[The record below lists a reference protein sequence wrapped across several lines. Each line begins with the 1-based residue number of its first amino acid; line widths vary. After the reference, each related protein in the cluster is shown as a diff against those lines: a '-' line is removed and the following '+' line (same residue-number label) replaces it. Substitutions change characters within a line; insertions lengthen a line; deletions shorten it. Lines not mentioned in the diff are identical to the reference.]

1 MTTPSHPGR
10 ALHDPLRRIL
20 HLDVLLHRQRLVLF
34 FAFCLHSAC
43 AQSYP
48 ETVKVLLP
56 DKEHAELYN
65 PTFIIRWKSAATG
78 MLYNVTLKD
87 LFDEELLK
95 IETSANSIDVDWRN
109 PKIANADALLVEVQ
123 IKGNGNSKSPPN
135 LVKKL
140 STKARAVIDKLI
152 TAEPS
157 IIKEENARGKLARA
171 VFYEEHHL
179 LIDAL
184 TAYEYAISLADT
196 PEYRAAYK
204 AFLVKNKMDDE

>member
-1 MTTPSHPGR
+1 
-10 ALHDPLRRIL
+10 
-20 HLDVLLHRQRLVLF
+20 
-34 FAFCLHSAC
+34 
-43 AQSYP
+43 
-48 ETVKVLLP
+48 
-56 DKEHAELYN
+56 
-65 PTFIIRWKSAATG
+65 